1 MDDKKK
7 VPKLRFKGFTDDWE
21 QRKLL
26 DMLIHPIT
34 DGPHETPKLVKKGI
48 PFISVE
54 AIVDGKLDFT
64 RKRGC
69 ISSDYND
76 QCNKKY
82 KPQIHDVYLVK
93 SGSTVGKVAIVE
105 TNKVFNI
112 WSPLAAMRVNKY
124 HNSYFLYFLLQTDKL
139 QDQIKKKSKGGTQPN
154 LSMRILEKCST
165 NYTNFEEETKIAKL
179 LNKIDQQLVL
189 QKRKLE
195 QLKLLKKA
203 MLQKCFTKKSAP
215 TLRFKGFSK
224 AWTEYPLGNLGKARS
239 GYGFPNSEQGG
250 NKGIPFY
257 KVSDMNLSGNEDE
270 MIYANNYVTDA
281 QIDRNNWKPIVDV
294 PAIFFAKV
302 GAAVL
307 LNRKRL
313 CKRPFLLYN
322 NTMAYSLNKNIL
334 STQFTK
340 SLFETIKLP
349 SSIQVGALPSYNTN
363 DIESIKVKIPKI
375 DEQEKN
381 GILLKKIERLI
392 SRQQSK
398 IKKLHSTKQFLLQ
411 NMFI

>member
-1 MDDKKK
+1 MTKNDDKR
-7 VPKLRFKGFTDDWE
+7 VPALRFKGFNDDWA
-21 QRKLL
+21 QRMLGKIAVIIMGQSPDGSTYSKVPSTYILVQGNADIKNGWVKPRLWSSQSTKEAQKGDIILTVRAPVGEVAKTNYDVVLGRGVAGIRGNDFIFHLL
-26 DMLIHPIT
+26 TLMNINNYWNKFSTGSTFESINSNDI
-34 DGPHETPKLVKKGI
+34 KK
-48 PFISVE
+48 
-54 AIVDGKLDFT
+54 AIVNIPPQLEQGKI
-64 RKRGC
+64 G
-69 ISSDYND
+69 
-76 QCNKKY
+76 
-82 KPQIHDVYLVK
+82 
-93 SGSTVGKVAIVE
+93 
-105 TNKVFNI
+105 
-112 WSPLAAMRVNKY
+112 
-124 HNSYFLYFLLQTDKL
+124 
-139 QDQIKKKSKGGTQPN
+139 
-154 LSMRILEKCST
+154 
-165 NYTNFEEETKIAKL
+165 KL
-179 LNKIDQQLVL
+179 LNTLNNLIALQQ
-189 QKRKLE
+189 RKME

-203 MLQKCFTKKSAP
+203 MLQKGFTNKSAP

-224 AWTEYPLGNLGKARS
+224 AWTEYPLGNLGKACS

-257 KVSDMNLSGNEDE
+257 KVSDMNLAGNEDE

-313 CKRPFLLYN
+313 CKRPFLLDN

-340 SLFETIKLP
+340 SLFETINLP
-349 SSIQVGALPSYNTN
+349 SFIQVGALPSYNTN

-375 DEQEKN
+375 DEQEKI

-392 SRQQSK
+392 TRQQSK
-398 IKKLHSTKQFLLQ
+398 IKKLQSTKQFLLQ

>member
-189 QKRKLE
+189 QQRKLQ
-195 QLKLLKKA
+195 QLKLLKKV
-203 MLQKCFTKKSAP
+203 MLQDLFTDKKVP
-215 TLRFKGFSK
+215 KLRFSGFEEDWAQRKLREISIV
-224 AWTEYPLGNLGKARS
+224 NFGKD
-239 GYGFPNSEQGG
+239 YKQL
-250 NKGIPFY
+250 NKGNIPVYGTGGYMLSVDQSLSKNDAVGIGRKGTIDHPQYLKAPFWT
-257 KVSDMNLSGNEDE
+257 VDTLFFITVRENNNL
-270 MIYANNYVTDA
+270 NYLYSLF
-281 QIDRNNWKPIVDV
+281 QKINWKKYDE
-294 PAIFFAKV
+294 
-302 GAAVL
+302 
-307 LNRKRL
+307 
-313 CKRPFLLYN
+313 
-322 NTMAYSLNKNIL
+322 
-334 STQFTK
+334 STG
-340 SLFETIKLP
+340 LP
-349 SSIQVGALPSYNTN
+349 SLSKKTINTISVKVPEYIEQKRIGNFISQVDSLLSLQQNELKYLQ
-363 DIESIKVKIPKI
+363 KI
-375 DEQEKN
+375 
-381 GILLKKIERLI
+381 
-392 SRQQSK
+392 
-398 IKKLHSTKQFLLQ
+398 KQFLLQ

>member
-189 QKRKLE
+189 QQRKLQ
-195 QLKLLKKA
+195 QLKLLKKV
-203 MLQKCFTKKSAP
+203 MLQDLFTDKKVP
-215 TLRFKGFSK
+215 KLRFSGFEEDWAQRK
-224 AWTEYPLGNLGKARS
+224 LGEISIVNFGKD
-239 GYGFPNSEQGG
+239 YKQL
-250 NKGIPFY
+250 NKGNIPVYGTGGYMLSVDQSLSKNDAVGIGRKGTIDHPQYLKAPFWT
-257 KVSDMNLSGNEDE
+257 VDTLFFITVRENNNL
-270 MIYANNYVTDA
+270 NYLYSLF
-281 QIDRNNWKPIVDV
+281 QKINWKKYDE
-294 PAIFFAKV
+294 
-302 GAAVL
+302 
-307 LNRKRL
+307 
-313 CKRPFLLYN
+313 
-322 NTMAYSLNKNIL
+322 
-334 STQFTK
+334 STG
-340 SLFETIKLP
+340 LP
-349 SSIQVGALPSYNTN
+349 SLSKKTINTISVKVPEYIEQKRIGNFISQVDSLLSLQQNELKYLQ
-363 DIESIKVKIPKI
+363 KI
-375 DEQEKN
+375 
-381 GILLKKIERLI
+381 
-392 SRQQSK
+392 
-398 IKKLHSTKQFLLQ
+398 KQFLLQ

>member
-1 MDDKKK
+1 MNWFKTEKFTRQIQKLQEGGVRQYFFIDKMQES
-7 VPKLRFKGFTDDWE
+7 R
-21 QRKLL
+21 
-26 DMLIHPIT
+26 IT
-34 DGPHETPKLVKKGI
+34 I
-48 PFISVE
+48 PFISE
-54 AIVDGKLDFT
+54 QEE
-64 RKRGC
+64 
-69 ISSDYND
+69 ISKTLN
-76 QCNKKY
+76 
-82 KPQIHDVYLVK
+82 QISNL
-93 SGSTVGKVAIVE
+93 I
-105 TNKVFNI
+105 
-112 WSPLAAMRVNKY
+112 
-124 HNSYFLYFLLQTDKL
+124 KL
-139 QDQIKKKSKGGTQPN
+139 QQ
-154 LSMRILEKCST
+154 
-165 NYTNFEEETKIAKL
+165 
-179 LNKIDQQLVL
+179 
-189 QKRKLE
+189 RKME

-203 MLQKCFTKKSAP
+203 MLQKGFTNKSAP

-224 AWTEYPLGNLGKARS
+224 AWTEYPLGNLGKACS

-257 KVSDMNLSGNEDE
+257 KVSDMNLAGNEDE

-313 CKRPFLLYN
+313 CKRPFLLDN

-340 SLFETIKLP
+340 SLFETINLP
-349 SSIQVGALPSYNTN
+349 SFIQVGALPSYNTN

-375 DEQEKN
+375 DEQEKI

-392 SRQQSK
+392 TRQQSK
-398 IKKLHSTKQFLLQ
+398 IKKLQSTKQFLLQ

>member
-1 MDDKKK
+1 MTKIDDKR
-7 VPKLRFKGFTDDWE
+7 VPALRFKGFNDDWA
-21 QRKLL
+21 QRKL
-26 DMLIHPIT
+26 
-34 DGPHETPKLVKKGI
+34 KNLVS
-48 PFISVE
+48 F
-54 AIVDGKLDFT
+54 
-64 RKRGC
+64 
-69 ISSDYND
+69 
-76 QCNKKY
+76 
-82 KPQIHDVYLVK
+82 
-93 SGSTVGKVAIVE
+93 
-105 TNKVFNI
+105 
-112 WSPLAAMRVNKY
+112 
-124 HNSYFLYFLLQTDKL
+124 
-139 QDQIKKKSKGGTQPN
+139 SKGKGYTKNDLLSNGTP
-154 LSMRILEKCST
+154 ILLYGMLYT
-165 NYTNFEEETKIAKL
+165 NYLERYSNFFTYAKANLKSVYSTKHEVVMPDSGETSVDIARASWVDKPGVILGGGLIILKPKDIIFPGFLAYSLTYGKNHKDIASKAQGKSVVHIHSKDLANLKFFFPKNIVTQRKICNLLEEVNTYISL
-179 LNKIDQQLVL
+179 QQ
-189 QKRKLE
+189 RKTE

-203 MLQKCFTKKSAP
+203 MLQKGFTNKSAP

-224 AWTEYPLGNLGKARS
+224 AWTEYPLGNLGKACS

-257 KVSDMNLSGNEDE
+257 KVSDMNLAGNEDE

-313 CKRPFLLYN
+313 CKRPFLLDN

-340 SLFETIKLP
+340 SLFETINLP
-349 SSIQVGALPSYNTN
+349 SFIQVGALPSYNTN

-375 DEQEKN
+375 DEQEKI

-392 SRQQSK
+392 TRQQSK